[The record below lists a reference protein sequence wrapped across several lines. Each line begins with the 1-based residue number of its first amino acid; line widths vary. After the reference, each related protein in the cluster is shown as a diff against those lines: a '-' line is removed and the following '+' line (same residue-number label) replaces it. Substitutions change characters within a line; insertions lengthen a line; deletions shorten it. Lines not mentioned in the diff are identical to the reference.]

1 MAKPNRRE
9 TILAAAI
16 GVLLICTVPPA
27 MAARGKW
34 RNNPPGNTAPSISG
48 TPSTSVEA
56 TKTYSFSPTAVDA
69 QNNTLSF
76 SISNKPVW
84 ATFSATTGQLSG
96 TPASTQVGSYANI
109 AIKVSDGWL
118 RTALPA
124 FTIAVTAGATTIANS
139 APVISGTP
147 ATSVVA
153 GSNYAFLP
161 QASDPDGN
169 MLGFSVSNK
178 PSWALFSTSTGALTG
193 APTAL
198 QAGNT
203 SNIVISVSDGLLAKS
218 LSPFSIAVTQP
229 VAAGTATLVWT
240 PPTQNTDGT
249 TLTDLAGYRV
259 YHGTSATNL
268 SEVIDSPGASVTSYR
283 FDQLISGTHYFAITA
298 YNMAGIQS
306 AQSAIGSKA
315 IP

>member
-1 MAKPNRRE
+1 
-9 TILAAAI
+9 
-16 GVLLICTVPPA
+16 LLVTMGQPA
-27 MAARGKW
+27 TAARGKW

-76 SISNKPVW
+76 SVSNKPVW
-84 ATFSATTGQLSG
+84 ATFSATTGRLSG

-109 AIKVSDGWL
+109 VIKVSDGWL

-124 FTIAVTAGATTIANS
+124 FTIAVSAGTTTVANS
-139 APVISGTP
+139 APLISGTP
-147 ATSVVA
+147 ATSVMA
-153 GSNYAFLP
+153 GSNYSFQP

-178 PSWALFSTSTGALTG
+178 PSWALFSTSTGAMTG

-198 QAGNT
+198 QAGTT
-203 SNIVISVSDGLLAKS
+203 SNIVISVSDGLLSKS
-218 LSPFSIAVTQP
+218 LSPFSVAVTQPVTPP

-259 YHGTSATNL
+259 YHGTSASNL
-268 SEVIDSPGASVTSYR
+268 NEVIDSPGAGVTSYR
-283 FDQLISGTHYFAITA
+283 FDQLTSGTHYFAITA
-298 YNMAGIQS
+298 YNLAGMQS

-315 IP
+315 IQ